1 MPIYFWNDE
10 NDKKYFK
17 TYVNQYENVWT
28 HGDFILINKR
38 NGVKIFGRSD
48 STLNPGGVRIG
59 TSEIYQAMEL
69 ITYIQDALVVG
80 QDYNGDERVVLFI
93 IMKESKILTALDIK
107 EIKNTIK
114 NNCSPSHVPELILQV
129 TDIPYTIN
137 GKKVEVAVKNIINGI
152 EPDNKSALKNPES
165 LNLYKNI
172 NELKI

>member
-1 MPIYFWNDE
+1 M
-10 NDKKYFK
+10 
-17 TYVNQYENVWT
+17 
-28 HGDFILINKR
+28 KR
-38 NGVKIFGRSD
+38 
-48 STLNPGGVRIG
+48 
-59 TSEIYQAMEL
+59 
-69 ITYIQDALVVG
+69 
-80 QDYNGDERVVLFI
+80 
-93 IMKESKILTALDIK
+93 KILSWEKDIK

-114 NNCSPSHVPELILQV
+114 NNCSPRHVPELILQI